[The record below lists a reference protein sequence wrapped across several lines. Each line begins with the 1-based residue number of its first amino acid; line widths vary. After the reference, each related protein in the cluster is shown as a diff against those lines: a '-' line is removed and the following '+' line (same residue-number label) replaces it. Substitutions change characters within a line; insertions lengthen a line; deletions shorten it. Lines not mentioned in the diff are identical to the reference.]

1 VRDDDPAGLRWRKSS
16 VCWDSQCVTVAA
28 LGGRVLVRDTSDAGK
43 TTLAINQRDWAV
55 FMARIRDSMKGQVS
69 PRRDEANGPGRPRG
83 NGR

>member
-1 VRDDDPAGLRWRKSS
+1 MRDDDLAGLEWRESS
-16 VCWDSQCVTVAA
+16 ACWDSQCVTVAA

-55 FMARIRDSMKGQVS
+55 FMARIRDSIKGQVS
-69 PRRDEANGPGRPRG
+69 SRHEAGNGPVRTRG